1 MIFWIEK
8 GVETSYDQLIEDLN
22 DDNPIS
28 ELSGYVYFLTL
39 LKNLIKGQV
48 ISSIES
54 LNQYLIENKNN
65 LSFEILTSGTTSV
78 SKNIGVKMS
87 NCIRY
92 VKTNSKIKSIWGM
105 GYTFG

>member
-54 LNQYLIENKNN
+54 LN
-65 LSFEILTSGTTSV
+65 
-78 SKNIGVKMS
+78 
-87 NCIRY
+87 
-92 VKTNSKIKSIWGM
+92 
-105 GYTFG
+105 